1 MKKFL
6 FDLPFAKKTTLIAL
20 PLMVQQL
27 ISVAVNLVDNLM
39 IGYLGDAAI
48 ASVAAVNKY
57 YLIAQ
62 FAINGLA
69 AAASVFIAQY
79 HGSNEKDKMQE
90 SFRTLLLIS
99 FCIMSLF
106 TLIGKSI
113 PSMILSYFSSDLS
126 VIENGVKYLGVVAFS
141 FIPTAVSLNIFF
153 SMRAVGEM
161 HIPLRCSVIA
171 VLTNAIL
178 NYCFIF
184 GNFGFPRLGIEG
196 AALATVIA
204 RFVEITLALFALKRY
219 DFPFKTKI
227 TEIFHISKE
236 VFTKVIVKAAPLMLN
251 EILWSFGMATLF
263 KFYSTRGSDVMSGN
277 SAASTISDLFFTLF
291 GGMSAATTVLV
302 SIPLGANQ
310 LDHAKENAYKL
321 VGYSFM
327 LSILFGVLMFASSLL
342 VPILYSHIT
351 LGAQH
356 AAIRFIRVQA
366 CMFWIY
372 MLTTEFYFILRAGGD
387 MKHTLLM
394 DSGFMWSVI
403 IPVVG
408 IFTYFTNINFL
419 LLYVIGQ
426 LTDLVKLVVAYRLVS
441 KEHWVV
447 NLTLNPAEE

>member
-6 FDLPFAKKTTLIAL
+6 FDLPFAKRVTLIAL

-57 YLIAQ
+57 YMIAF

-79 HGSNEKDKMQE
+79 HGAEEKDKMKE
-90 SFRTLLLIS
+90 VFRTLLLIS
-99 FCIMSLF
+99 VCIMFLF
-106 TLIGKSI
+106 TIVAKVFPTG
-113 PSMILSYFSSDLS
+113 ILSFFTEDIAVLESGTSYLS
-126 VIENGVKYLGVVAFS
+126 VVLLS
-141 FIPTAVSLNIFF
+141 FIPTAISLNIFF

-171 VLTNAIL
+171 VLTNAVF

-184 GNFGFPRLGIEG
+184 GNFGFPRLGIAG

-204 RFVEITLALFALKRY
+204 RFVEIILALYTIKKY
-219 DFPFKTKI
+219 DFDFKTRIQDLFK
-227 TEIFHISKE
+227 ISKE
-236 VFTKVIVKAAPLMLN
+236 IFVKVIVKAAPLMVN
-251 EILWSFGMATLF
+251 EILWSAGMATLF
-263 KFYSTRGSDVMSGN
+263 KFYSTRGSDIMSGN
-277 SAASTISDLFFTLF
+277 SVAATISDLFFTLF

-302 SIPLGANQ
+302 STPLGANR
-310 LDHAKENAYKL
+310 LEEGKNNGYKL
-321 VGYSFM
+321 VGYSTM
-327 LSILFGVLMFASSLL
+327 LAILFGVFMYGSSYI
-342 VPILYSHIT
+342 VPVIYDHIT
-351 LGAQH
+351 EGAQL
-356 AAIRFIRVQA
+356 AAMSFIRVQA

-387 MKHTLLM
+387 MKHTLIM
-394 DSGFMWSVI
+394 DSIFMWGVM

-408 IFTYFTNINFL
+408 FCTYFTKMDYL
-419 LLYVIGQ
+419 VLYIVGQ
-426 LTDLVKLVVAYRLVS
+426 LTDLVKLFLAYRLVS

-447 NLTLNPAEE
+447 NLTINNLE